1 MIYIIFGIVFVWLI
15 ILSVFLVCKE
25 KKNKKLI
32 GKLKTDIESN
42 NKSISKDI
50 DLLQKDNVKLSQLLL
65 EEYLNKFKVG
75 DRVKLKDIKTLI
87 RLSVGIKQKEEDG
100 TDSITYC
107 SIFNPF
113 ATMRL
118 FFEYSDD
125 RIFTIKEIKDNAIYF
140 DGDSYKNIP
149 ISPEWLEKVKE
160 NNEKIVD

>member
-1 MIYIIFGIVFVWLI
+1 MIYIICGIVFVWLI

-32 GKLKTDIESN
+32 EELKTDIESN
-42 NKSISKDI
+42 NKNISRDI

-75 DRVKLKDIKTLI
+75 DKVKLKDIKTLK
-87 RLSVGIKQKEEDG
+87 RLSVEIEHKEKDG
-100 TDSITYC
+100 TDSVTYC

-113 ATMRL
+113 APMRL
-118 FFEYSDD
+118 FFEYSED

-140 DGDSYKNIP
+140 DSYENIP
-149 ISPEWLEKVKE
+149 ISPEWLEKVKK
-160 NNEKIVD
+160 NNKKIVD

>member
-32 GKLKTDIESN
+32 EKLKTDIESN
-42 NKSISKDI
+42 SKDI
-50 DLLQKDNVKLSQLLL
+50 DLLQKHDTKLSQLLL
-65 EEYLNKFKVG
+65 EEYLSKFKVK
-75 DRVKLKDIKTLI
+75 DKVRLKDIETLK
-87 RLSVGIKQKEEDG
+87 RLSVKIDNKNEDY
-100 TDSITYC
+100 TRWC
-107 SIFNPF
+107 SFLNLF

-118 FFEYSDD
+118 FFEYSED

-160 NNEKIVD
+160 NDEKQLTKNKK